1 MRVFACLLSR
11 LFYNMRA
18 CFYDENRGRR
28 EDKKGVTRGK
38 AGKKKRFFPARAKVL
53 RFFLSDLF
61 LERVSLSLSLSLS
74 LSFSLSL
81 SLSQRCGTEH
91 RLVID
96 FGVCRLDSGCLTRRV
111 NTRGGCFREQR
122 RKSKNPKARH
132 FRAST

>member
-38 AGKKKRFFPARAKVL
+38 TGKKKRFFPARAKVL

-61 LERVSLSLSLSLS
+61 LERGALSL
-74 LSFSLSL
+74 SLSL

>member
-74 LSFSLSL
+74 LSDAAQNIVWLL
-81 SLSQRCGTEH
+81 I
-91 RLVID
+91 LV
-96 FGVCRLDSGCLTRRV
+96 FVVWTAV
-111 NTRGGCFREQR
+111 V
-122 RKSKNPKARH
+122 
-132 FRAST
+132 

>member
-28 EDKKGVTRGK
+28 EDKKGVIRGK
-38 AGKKKRFFPARAKVL
+38 GGKKKRFFPSRAKVL

-61 LERVSLSLSLSLS
+61 LERVSLSL
-74 LSFSLSL
+74 SLSL